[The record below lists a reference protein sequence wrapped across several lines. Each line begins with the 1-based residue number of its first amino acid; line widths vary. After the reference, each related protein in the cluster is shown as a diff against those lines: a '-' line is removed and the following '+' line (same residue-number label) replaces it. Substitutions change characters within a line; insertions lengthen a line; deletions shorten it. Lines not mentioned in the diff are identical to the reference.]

1 VGASVNYS
9 PEFTATEPNLHLLK
23 RLAEAGEGKVLPL
36 DLTASPFRHDR
47 KRTFQPRDLWE
58 WLLKAAI
65 VLFVLDVGI
74 RRIQIDRQ
82 EWAKMMAVVRR
93 TVLFWRGEPRP
104 VQADESL
111 AALLARRDQVR
122 ARHPSR
128 LAPEPGPELFQPRQP
143 PPSPGFEPA
152 LADAAGSAAPEITP
166 PPAEESAA
174 PVSTTSRLLEAKR
187 RARKKME

>member
-23 RLAEAGEGKVLPL
+23 RLAEVGGGKVLPL
-36 DLTASPFRHDR
+36 DLTDSPFLHDR
-47 KRTFQPRDLWE
+47 KRTFQPWDLWE

-65 VLFVLDVGI
+65 ILFVLDVGI

-93 TVLFWRGEPRP
+93 TVLFWHGEPRP
-104 VQADESL
+104 AQAEESL

-122 ARHPSR
+122 AQHPSR
-128 LAPEPGPELFQPRQP
+128 PAAEPSPELFQPKQQP
-143 PPSPGFEPA
+143 VSPIFEPA
-152 LADAAGSAAPEITP
+152 PADPAASAAPEASP
-166 PPAEESAA
+166 SEEKSEPPA
-174 PVSTTSRLLEAKR
+174 STTSRLLEAKR